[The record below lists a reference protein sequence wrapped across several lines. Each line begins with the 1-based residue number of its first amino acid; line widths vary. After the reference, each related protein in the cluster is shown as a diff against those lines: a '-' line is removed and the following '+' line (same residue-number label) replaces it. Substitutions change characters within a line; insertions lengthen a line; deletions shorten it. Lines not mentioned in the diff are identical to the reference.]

1 VEETRGG
8 CWGDLAEMAV
18 AISSGWFPPRADVY
32 QHDIIRP
39 SSAPAL
45 PEHRES
51 FGYEEIGERTRWW
64 RRAPLVL
71 RGRRLRSHPVRE
83 CSVLSSLVGSLED
96 LESGITYGPSG
107 HSEFLFCAPKRL
119 RCQAVVDPISF

>member
-1 VEETRGG
+1 
-8 CWGDLAEMAV
+8 MAV
-18 AISSGWFPPRADVY
+18 AISSGWFPQRADVY
-32 QHDIIRP
+32 QHDIIWP

-71 RGRRLRSHPVRE
+71 RGGRLRSHPVRE

-96 LESGITYGPSG
+96 LESGITYGRQVIQNSF
-107 HSEFLFCAPKRL
+107 SVR
-119 RCQAVVDPISF
+119 RRDYVVKQWLILYHFDSSSLQINQVN